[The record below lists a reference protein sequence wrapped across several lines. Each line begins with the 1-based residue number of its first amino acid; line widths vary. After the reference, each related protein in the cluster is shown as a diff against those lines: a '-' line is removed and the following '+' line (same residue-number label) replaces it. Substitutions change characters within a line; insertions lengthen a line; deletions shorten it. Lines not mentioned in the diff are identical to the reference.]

1 MAALQA
7 AKQVNSGLNL
17 VNKHAVVVGGT
28 AGIGRGIAT
37 RLVRASCSVTIV
49 GRESSHSKALM
60 KELDQIAS
68 EKVLKSRIL
77 ILCPAIVSC

>member
-1 MAALQA
+1 M
-7 AKQVNSGLNL
+7 NSGLNL

-49 GRESSHSKALM
+49 GRESSRSKALM
-60 KELDQIAS
+60 KELEQIAS
-68 EKVLKSRIL
+68 EKVLKSHVL